1 MSEFPILPPKAR
13 GPLARRLSSAA
24 ARGKFELPV
33 CEDCGAAQYPLR
45 ERCRLCSSG
54 RLVWRE
60 VSANG
65 TLLARTSVRHST
77 EPYFQSRRP
86 IQLGSVKLDAGPVA
100 IAFVAGG
107 CGAAGSQVNLL
118 NRLDRAGEAVFIA
131 VPAVGNS
138 TGDNVMADPNCE
150 IAGKV
155 VLVTGANGS
164 IGRALVT
171 AFRNGGAADV
181 IEVGGLGASEGMTRL
196 DITDLAAVE
205 ALAGSL
211 AARVDILVNNA
222 GFNGNSGALAAAEDH
237 NARRE
242 MDVNYFGLLNMIRAF
257 SPAMRRRQQG
267 VIANMLSVLAYVN
280 LPMLGSYSASKAAA
294 LSLTEAARAELAPY
308 GVRVCGIFPGAVDTR
323 MSAHIPPPKL
333 APAQLAEA
341 VVKML
346 RDGAEDIFPG
356 AAAEGL
362 NAAIRADRKTVEKEM
377 AARLPARS

>member
-1 MSEFPILPPKAR
+1 VSEFPILPPKAR

-24 ARGKFELPV
+24 ARGAFELPV
-33 CEDCGAAQYPLR
+33 CEDCGAVQYPLR

-60 VSANG
+60 VSAEG
-65 TLLARTSVRHST
+65 TLLARTSARHST
-77 EPYFQSRRP
+77 DPYFQRRRP

-100 IAFVAGG
+100 IAFVTGK
-107 CGAAGSQVNLL
+107 CGAPGSRVRLL
-118 NRLDRAGEAVFIA
+118 NRLDRAGEAVFVA
-131 VPAVGNS
+131 APAEGNS
-138 TGDNVMADPNCE
+138 TGENVMADPNCE

-155 VLVTGANGS
+155 VLVTGANGG
-164 IGRALVT
+164 IGRALVA
-171 AFRNGGAADV
+171 AFRNEGAADV
-181 IEVGGLGASEGMTRL
+181 IEVGGLGAPEGMTTL
-196 DITDLAAVE
+196 DITDRAAVE

-211 AARVDILVNNA
+211 ATRVDILVNNA

-257 SPAMRRRQQG
+257 SPAMRQRQQG

-323 MSAHIPPPKL
+323 MSAHIPSPKL
-333 APAQLAEA
+333 APAQLANA
-341 VVKML
+341 VMKML
-346 RDGAEDIFPG
+346 CDGVEDIFPG
-356 AAAEGL
+356 AAAQGL
-362 NAAIRADRKTVEKEM
+362 NAAIRADRKAVEKEM